1 MMQKKFPNGLVTY
14 KALDLGETLTA
25 DEISLSQQTDMTT
38 MRREVEKVFPFS
50 VFATDAMVFI
60 LREVSRLN
68 QVDEFIYD
76 INTGLQFDGCKTT
89 IPYKE
94 KVSFLI
100 IQDICI
106 QPMFQIEVESW

>member
-1 MMQKKFPNGLVTY
+1 MMREKFPDGLVTY

-68 QVDEFIYD
+68 
-76 INTGLQFDGCKTT
+76 
-89 IPYKE
+89 
-94 KVSFLI
+94 
-100 IQDICI
+100 
-106 QPMFQIEVESW
+106 